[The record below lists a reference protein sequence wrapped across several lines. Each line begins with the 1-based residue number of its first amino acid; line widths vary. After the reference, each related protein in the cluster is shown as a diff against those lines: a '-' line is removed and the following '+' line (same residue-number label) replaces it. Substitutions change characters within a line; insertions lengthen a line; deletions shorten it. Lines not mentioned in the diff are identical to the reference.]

1 MTKIMDNGKVLSQD
15 RLSKDIY
22 SIRIKTDMAK
32 DARAGQFVNVYTSNP
47 SKLLPRPISICEI
60 DGDSIRLVYRV
71 TGEDTGTKEF
81 SGLKA
86 GDDIKLLGTLGNGF
100 PIDSK
105 STILIGGGIGIPPM
119 LETAKQVEGERIIV
133 LGFRDSDTFLVDEIE
148 SYGKVYIATEY

>member
-60 DGDSIRLVYRV
+60 GRDSI
-71 TGEDTGTKEF
+71 
-81 SGLKA
+81 GLRER
-86 GDDIKLLGTLGNGF
+86 TREQRSF
-100 PIDSK
+100 
-105 STILIGGGIGIPPM
+105 
-119 LETAKQVEGERIIV
+119 QV
-133 LGFRDSDTFLVDEIE
+133 
-148 SYGKVYIATEY
+148 